1 MKKLFFAAIA
11 AAMLLIPLPAMA
23 EGTYIELPGTGYAL
37 EIPEGYYIAT
47 PDYIPEDS
55 PMLSYHDMTPREYRR
70 YLREYDTLLEAFSH
84 DMEHELSLTYFE
96 TAGHVDFDS
105 MDEEEL
111 RYYYEDD
118 LEYYEDDPDC
128 TVIALGPVD
137 TGDVTVIKQIIG
149 YGDDFVSADYDA
161 AVGDIWFMLF
171 SYSYREGGYPEEYD
185 EACMGLLASLT
196 PLDEVEGRLIAAEAG
211 DGFFDGIGS
220 GIRGGSFSTMGLG
233 TKGFT
238 LLVAMLL
245 LVLGIVVLIIAVGV
259 ASRHKR
265 AAAEKKAQEA
275 EHAEISP
282 EPSEPEAEVP
292 HGFGSM
298 ELELQ
303 QIEAS
308 TRDLPEPPNF
318 CRHCGGR
325 LQGGAFCPVCGR
337 PIEF

>member
-1 MKKLFFAAIA
+1 MKKLFFATIA

-23 EGTYIELPGTGYAL
+23 EGTYIELPGTGYAV

-55 PMLSYHDMTPREYRR
+55 PMLHYHDMTPREYRR

-84 DMEHELSLTYFE
+84 DMEHELTLTYFE
-96 TAGHVDFDS
+96 TSGYVDFDS

-111 RYYYEDD
+111 RYYYESD

-137 TGDVTVIKQIIG
+137 TGDVTVIKQVID
-149 YGDDFVSADYDA
+149 YGDNFVSADYDA

-171 SYSYREGGYPEEYD
+171 SYGYNDSGFLDEYD

-196 PLDEVEGRLIAAEAG
+196 PIDEVEGHLIATEAG
-211 DGFFDGIGS
+211 DGFLEGVGS
-220 GIRGGSFSTMGLG
+220 AIRGGSFSTMGLG
-233 TKGFT
+233 TKGYT
-238 LLVAMLL
+238 LLAATLL

-265 AAAEKKAQEA
+265 AAAEKKAQAMEQA
-275 EHAEISP
+275 ESSMAP
-282 EPSEPEAEVP
+282 REPEAEAP
-292 HGFGSM
+292 QGFGAM
-298 ELELQ
+298 ERDLQ
-303 QIEAS
+303 QIEN
-308 TRDLPEPPNF
+308 TTKDLPEPPNF
-318 CRHCGGR
+318 CRHCGGK
-325 LQGGAFCPVCGR
+325 LQGGSFCPVCGR